1 MFSSINRLVKLL
13 EERLKEPL
21 PGTSAH
27 LITKVQSK
35 IEFNFPESSKDAK
48 KASVLILLFP
58 YSNNIH
64 FFLTQR
70 TLAVEHHKGQISLPG
85 GTCEKNEKTINT
97 ALRETEEE
105 IGVDKNEVEIIGELT
120 PFFTPTS
127 GFIVHPFIGW
137 CNRRPK
143 TNKQTDEVHTLFS
156 ASLSQLL
163 NDQILELE
171 NWNLRGYEAKVPFY
185 NFDGHKVWGVTAAI
199 LSEFKLILNDLT

>member
-70 TLAVEHHKGQISLPG
+70 TLSVEHHKGQISLPG

-171 NWNLRGYEAKVPFY
+171 NWNLRGYETKVPFY